1 VHPSHLSPPTLV
13 RLLSPP
19 GDEFRWAKAQVA
31 AASPKDAFWQHVG
44 AVLSQFDGLVEGYS
58 YVSGKGDV
66 PPINR
71 FGFQVCFFGLFLL
84 SFCFLFLFLFG
95 SFAPDLRPR
104 HQLLLPVTVRK
115 TTHRHARIHMRTRVQ
130 LVRRLTTNVH
140 AG

>member
-1 VHPSHLSPPTLV
+1 
-13 RLLSPP
+13 
-19 GDEFRWAKAQVA
+19 VA

-71 FGFQVCFFGLFLL
+71 FGFQVSFFVLF
-84 SFCFLFLFLFG
+84 FVMFLFG
-95 SFAPDLRPR
+95 SFAPDVCPR
-104 HQLLLPVTVRK
+104 HQLLLPMTVEK
-115 TTHRHARIHMRTRVQ
+115 TAHGHAHIHMRARVQ
-130 LVRRLTTNVH
+130 LVRHLTAYVH